1 MRKMPTGPAPPQ
13 GRQTR
18 IHVKIQGSM
27 ELRTQLLSRMA
38 RCTAEHQVPGMFL
51 ASVLSSAGTRG
62 AEVAAQARQQLRESG
77 SLVESYRYPV
87 SWMLGMLDV
96 IGQCAEQQGESYG
109 EALYRVGQE
118 AGEAY
123 VQSTVGKVRA
133 MVAAASGLHRTL
145 EGIPGAASQA
155 VNFGEHSYRR
165 LSVSSG
171 ELAFRQ
177 DLIGVSWN
185 TGMVVASTCAALSL
199 KVETLKVA
207 VHQTDPDASSFLLR
221 LEW

>member
-1 MRKMPTGPAPPQ
+1 
-13 GRQTR
+13 
-18 IHVKIQGSM
+18 M
-27 ELRTQLLSRMA
+27 ELRTQLLSRLA
-38 RCTAEHQVPGMFL
+38 RCSPDHQVPGMFL
-51 ASVLSSAGTRG
+51 ASVLSSADNRG
-62 AEVAAQARQQLRESG
+62 AQVAERARQRLREG
-77 SLVESYRYPV
+77 GRLVESYRYPV
-87 SWMLGMLDV
+87 SWMLEMLDV
-96 IGQCAEQQGESYG
+96 IGQSAEERGESYG
-109 EALYRVGQE
+109 EALHRAGQE
-118 AGEAY
+118 AGAAY
-123 VQSTVGKVRA
+123 VQSSVGKVRA

-145 EGIPGAASQA
+145 EGIPSAASVA

-199 KVETLKVA
+199 RREALKVA
-207 VHQTDPDASSFLLR
+207 IHQTDEDASSFLLR